1 MKKLQ
6 LVLFWIGRYILDVV
20 CLKNRFNNPI
30 QVGRYS
36 LYSLS
41 KKKDML
47 IHIFPIIDSV
57 G

>member
-6 LVLFWIGRYILDVV
+6 LVLFWIDTYIHVV